1 MRRYRR
7 RHLAGTDV
15 RAATPRPRSSGL
27 LRVILSTTR
36 PVDQLAGGHRTR
48 VIPALSDDAIQ
59 RRQDLVGHFVLKAFG
74 DDAQPEHVELGIHR
88 CALVSM
94 RRRPAS
100 ARCDA
105 PETRAH
111 RLALTGTSAHRRH
124 WPRAGFVGSRFSQG
138 TQLARTG
145 RHPARLRTDRT
156 AAVIIARLAVMQNLR
171 RGHYETGSRLP
182 GRHGV
187 HQTRRSH
194 LIPALDPTLRSRGNP
209 AFEQRN
215 MHVSNGVVIASHLT
229 PHSRDRV
236 PVISKTCAGSPI
248 TLVRVRLLPR

>member
-1 MRRYRR
+1 MQLGRPDVNLPRARCGRYRR

-94 RRRPAS
+94 RRR
-100 ARCDA
+100 ARSG
-105 PETRAH
+105 PVRRTRDQ
-111 RLALTGTSAHRRH
+111 GT
-124 WPRAGFVGSRFSQG
+124 PSRF
-138 TQLARTG
+138 
-145 RHPARLRTDRT
+145 D
-156 AAVIIARLAVMQNLR
+156 
-171 RGHYETGSRLP
+171 GHVG
-182 GRHGV
+182 
-187 HQTRRSH
+187 
-194 LIPALDPTLRSRGNP
+194 A
-209 AFEQRN
+209 
-215 MHVSNGVVIASHLT
+215 
-229 PHSRDRV
+229 
-236 PVISKTCAGSPI
+236 
-248 TLVRVRLLPR
+248 